1 MLRYFCEYQGVKKS
15 LIIKY
20 SMAKYKARLCF
31 KVSFNNVATRDLVF
45 RGCLRVDGCNMLK
58 NWKEVITKGKK
69 DDIDV

>member
-1 MLRYFCEYQGVKKS
+1 
-15 LIIKY
+15 
-20 SMAKYKARLCF
+20 MAKYKARLFF
-31 KVSFNNVATRDLVF
+31 KVSFNNLATRDLVF